1 MKKFLFDLFPLILF
15 FAAFKIAGSDPEQAN
30 AFALAVGYQ
39 ADIKQIPILIATAI
53 AIVATF
59 VQIGWVWM
67 RHGKVDTMLWVSLGL
82 IVVFGGA
89 TLWLHDATFIKWKPT
104 VLYWLFAITLLVSDY
119 VFNKNLISAMMKG
132 QVKLPSPVWR
142 RLNWS
147 WVLFFVSMG
156 VLNLYVAFNY
166 SESTWVNFKLFGFM
180 GLMLVF
186 IVLQG
191 IMLSKHMVEEENP

>member
-1 MKKFLFDLFPLILF
+1 MKKFLFDLFPIILF

-30 AFALAVGYQ
+30 ALALAVGYQ

-59 VQIGWVWM
+59 AQIGWVWM

-119 VFNKNLISAMMKG
+119 MFNKNLISAMMKG

>member
-1 MKKFLFDLFPLILF
+1 MKKFLFDLFPIILF

-30 AFALAVGYQ
+30 ALALAVGYQ

-53 AIVATF
+53 AIIATF
-59 VQIGWVWM
+59 FQIAWVLM

-82 IVVFGGA
+82 IVVFGGL

-104 VLYWLFAITLLVSDY
+104 VLYWLFAVTLLVSDF
-119 VFNKNLISAMMKG
+119 VFNKNIISVMMKG
-132 QVKLPSPVWR
+132 QVKLPAPVWR
-142 RLNWS
+142 RLNLS
-147 WVLFFVSMG
+147 WVLFFASMG

>member
-1 MKKFLFDLFPLILF
+1 MKKFLFDLFPIILF

-30 AFALAVGYQ
+30 ALALAVGYQ

-59 VQIGWVWM
+59 LQIGWVWM

-104 VLYWLFAITLLVSDY
+104 VLYWLFAVTLLVSDF
-119 VFNKNLISAMMKG
+119 VFNKNIISVMMKG
-132 QVKLPSPVWR
+132 QVKLPAPVWR
-142 RLNWS
+142 RLNLS

>member
-1 MKKFLFDLFPLILF
+1 MKILFDLFPIILF
-15 FAAFKIAGSDPEQAN
+15 FAAFKLAGSDPEQAN
-30 AFALAVGYQ
+30 ALAMSIGYH

-53 AIVATF
+53 AIFATF
-59 VQIGWVWM
+59 LQIGWVWL

-89 TLWLHDATFIKWKPT
+89 TLWLHDPTFIKWKPT
-104 VLYWLFAITLLVSDY
+104 VLYWLFAVTLLVSDY
-119 VFNKNLISAMMKG
+119 VFKKNLISVMMKG

-142 RLNWS
+142 RLNLS
-147 WVLFFVSMG
+147 WVLFFAGMG

-191 IMLSKHMVEEENP
+191 LMLSKHMEEGENP

>member
-1 MKKFLFDLFPLILF
+1 MKKFLFDLFPIILF

-30 AFALAVGYQ
+30 ALALALGYQ

-59 VQIGWVWM
+59 LQIGWVWM

-104 VLYWLFAITLLVSDY
+104 VLYWLFAVTLLVSDF
-119 VFNKNLISAMMKG
+119 VFNKNIISVMMKG
-132 QVKLPSPVWR
+132 QVKLPAPVWR
-142 RLNWS
+142 RLNLS

>member
-1 MKKFLFDLFPLILF
+1 MKKFLFDLFPIILF

-30 AFALAVGYQ
+30 ALALAVGYQ

-132 QVKLPSPVWR
+132 QVKLPSLVWR

>member
-1 MKKFLFDLFPLILF
+1 MKKFLFDLFPIILF

-30 AFALAVGYQ
+30 ALALAVGYQ

>member
-1 MKKFLFDLFPLILF
+1 MKKFLFDLFPIILF

-30 AFALAVGYQ
+30 ALALAVGYQ

-53 AIVATF
+53 AIIATF
-59 VQIGWVWM
+59 FQIAWVWM

-82 IVVFGGA
+82 IVVFGGL

-104 VLYWLFAITLLVSDY
+104 VLYWLFAVTLLVSDF
-119 VFNKNLISAMMKG
+119 VFNKNIISVMMKG
-132 QVKLPSPVWR
+132 QVKLPAPVWR
-142 RLNWS
+142 RLNLS
-147 WVLFFVSMG
+147 WVLFFASMG

>member
-30 AFALAVGYQ
+30 ALALALGYQ

-59 VQIGWVWM
+59 LQIGWVWM

-104 VLYWLFAITLLVSDY
+104 VLYWLFAVTLLVSDF
-119 VFNKNLISAMMKG
+119 VFNKNIISVMMKG
-132 QVKLPSPVWR
+132 QVKLPAPVWR
-142 RLNWS
+142 RLNLS

>member
-1 MKKFLFDLFPLILF
+1 MKILFDLFPIILF
-15 FAAFKIAGSDPEQAN
+15 FTAFKLAGSDPEQAN
-30 AFALAVGYQ
+30 ALAMSIGYH
-39 ADIKQIPILIATAI
+39 ADIKQIPILNATAI

-59 VQIGWVWM
+59 VQIGWVWF

-82 IVVFGGA
+82 IVVFGGPP
-89 TLWLHDATFIKWKPT
+89 LWLHDPTFIKWKPT
-104 VLYWLFAITLLVSDY
+104 VLYWLFAVTLLVSDY
-119 VFNKNLISAMMKG
+119 VFKKNLISVMMKG

-142 RLNWS
+142 RLNLS
-147 WVLFFVSMG
+147 WVLFFAGMG

-191 IMLSKHMVEEENP
+191 LMLSKHMEEGENP

>member
-1 MKKFLFDLFPLILF
+1 MKILFDLFPIILF
-15 FAAFKIAGSDPEQAN
+15 FAAFKLAGSDPEQAN
-30 AFALAVGYQ
+30 ALAMSIGYH

-53 AIVATF
+53 AIIATF
-59 VQIGWVWM
+59 VQIGWVWF

-89 TLWLHDATFIKWKPT
+89 TLWLHDPTFIKWKPT
-104 VLYWLFAITLLVSDY
+104 VLYWLFAVTLLVSDY
-119 VFNKNLISAMMKG
+119 VFKKNLISVMMKG

-142 RLNWS
+142 RLNLS
-147 WVLFFVSMG
+147 WVLFFAGMG

-191 IMLSKHMVEEENP
+191 LMLSKHMEEGENP

>member
-1 MKKFLFDLFPLILF
+1 MKKFLFDLFPIILF

-30 AFALAVGYQ
+30 ALALAVGYQ

-104 VLYWLFAITLLVSDY
+104 VLYWLFAVTLLVSDY
-119 VFNKNLISAMMKG
+119 VFNKNIISVMMKG
-132 QVKLPSPVWR
+132 QVKLPASVWR
-142 RLNWS
+142 RLNLS

-186 IVLQG
+186 IVLQS